1 MQTKSNG
8 IVGIL
13 RNEVTFWIT
22 IMAIIVSSVIAFT
35 TLSGVVYAQGEKDVR
50 LRSEFDNFVIERR
63 EALRVINDKLDQV
76 IVNQT
81 VTQKDVEYI
90 KTSVKSL
97 QN

>member
-1 MQTKSNG
+1 MQQTSPG
-8 IVGIL
+8 LVGVL
-13 RNEVTFWIT
+13 RSEITFWIT
-22 IMAIIVSSVIAFT
+22 IIAIIVSSVIAFT

-63 EALRVINDKLDQV
+63 EALQVINDKLDQV

-81 VTQKDVEYI
+81 ATQKDIEYI